1 MSEIDNSDKKSDS
14 INDELIDDQN
24 SDKRKLNKEI
34 KNNSKIIYILS
45 IILSIIIVIC
55 LIISTI
61 YFYQNSESNDKGEN
75 INNKNQS
82 SKEKSSKSDKLE
94 EKNIIRYETPYK
106 LEGTLDYL
114 LYPYHSDIIKNM
126 DDYEFIRDCLGKIS
140 LKMVFNSN
148 INGDYALDVHTRV
161 NYHHILAIIETEN
174 GNRFGGYTSDNF
186 SPDSL
191 GLTSTSIGLLK
202 QDTSAFLFNLDTKKY
217 YNIKKK
223 DTTRA
228 LDCDEYFTFCFG
240 EGDLLLRDQFM
251 TNGGSS
257 NFPDCYGD
265 NKTEKFELTNG
276 EENFIIKSFEI
287 YHVLFF
293 SEFGD
298 ENNRMGV
305 HKNYVK

>member
-1 MSEIDNSDKKSDS
+1 MSENEMIDEQESYENDLIENTKEKRSSLKNKFQIKYILFLIFTFAIIFSLYISIFYQSSTSGAYDHEIQKPSLEKIKKPKK
-14 INDELIDDQN
+14 IEE
-24 SDKRKLNKEI
+24 R
-34 KNNSKIIYILS
+34 KIIP
-45 IILSIIIVIC
+45 
-55 LIISTI
+55 
-61 YFYQNSESNDKGEN
+61 
-75 INNKNQS
+75 
-82 SKEKSSKSDKLE
+82 
-94 EKNIIRYETPYK
+94 YETPFK

-126 DDYEFIRDCLGKIS
+126 DDYEFIRDSLGKIS

-161 NYHHILAIIETEN
+161 NYHHVLALIETEN

-186 SPDSL
+186 SPDTL

-202 QDTSAFLFNLDTKKY
+202 QDRSAFLFNLDTKKY

-223 DTTRA
+223 DISRA
-228 LDCDEYFTFCFG
+228 LDCDDYFTFCFG
-240 EGDLLLRDQFM
+240 EGDLLLRDQFL
-251 TNGGSS
+251 TNGGMSS
-257 NFPDCYGD
+257 FPDCYGD
-265 NKTEKFELTNG
+265 ENTKEGELTNG
-276 EENFIIKSFEI
+276 EETFTVKSFEI

-305 HKNYVK
+305 HKSYVK

>member
-1 MSEIDNSDKKSDS
+1 MSEIELVDKDS
-14 INDELIDDQN
+14 YSQKELIEETI
-24 SDKRKLNKEI
+24 SDNEII
-34 KNNSKIIYILS
+34 KNKFGLKPLLFS
-45 IILSIIIVIC
+45 IFAFIIVIC
-55 LIISTI
+55 LIISIFFNSSTSKAYDQSKQNPSLEKI
-61 YFYQNSESNDKGEN
+61 SKPKKMEQSKIIPYQ
-75 INNKNQS
+75 
-82 SKEKSSKSDKLE
+82 
-94 EKNIIRYETPYK
+94 TPYK

-114 LYPYHSDIIKNM
+114 LYPYHSDIIKDM
-126 DDYEFIRDCLGKIS
+126 DDYEFIRDSLGKIS

-148 INGDYALDVHTRV
+148 INGDYALDIHTRV

-186 SPDSL
+186 SPESL

-202 QDTSAFLFNLDTKKY
+202 QDKSAFLFNLDTKKI

-223 DTTRA
+223 DVSRA

-251 TNGGSS
+251 SNGGSS
-257 NFPDCYGD
+257 YFPDCYGD
-265 NKTEKFELTNG
+265 DNTKENELTNG
-276 EENFIIKSFEI
+276 EEDFVVKSFEI

-298 ENNRMGV
+298 ESNRMGV

>member
-1 MSEIDNSDKKSDS
+1 MSENEMIDEQESYE
-14 INDELIDDQN
+14 NDLIEN
-24 SDKRKLNKEI
+24 TKEKRSSLKNKFQI
-34 KNNSKIIYILS
+34 KYILFLIFTFAIIFSLYIS
-45 IILSIIIVIC
+45 I
-55 LIISTI
+55 
-61 YFYQNSESNDKGEN
+61 FYQSSTSGAYDHQ
-75 INNKNQS
+75 NQKPS
-82 SKEKSSKSDKLE
+82 LEKIKKPKKIE
-94 EKNIIRYETPYK
+94 ERTIIPYETPFK

-126 DDYEFIRDCLGKIS
+126 DDYEFIRDSLGKIS

-161 NYHHILAIIETEN
+161 NYHHVLALIETEN

-186 SPDSL
+186 SPDTL

-202 QDTSAFLFNLDTKKY
+202 QDRSAFLFNLDTKKY

-223 DTTRA
+223 DISRA
-228 LDCDEYFTFCFG
+228 LDCDDYFTFCFG
-240 EGDLLLRDQFM
+240 EGDLLLRDQFL
-251 TNGGSS
+251 TNGGMSS
-257 NFPDCYGD
+257 FPDCYGD
-265 NKTEKFELTNG
+265 ENTKKGELTNG
-276 EENFIIKSFEI
+276 EETFTVKSFEI

-305 HKNYVK
+305 HKSYVK